1 MQYDIPFRLQGGHGC
16 DFNMTCKFVLKFCPN
31 MNVEIAELSGCDVLL
46 ALLVLAVRGEEQQE

>member
-1 MQYDIPFRLQGGHGC
+1 MQYDIPFRLQVGHGC
-16 DFNMTCKFVLKFCPN
+16 DFNMTCKFVLKLCPD